1 MLKNKKWIRTSFI
14 SLLALIILV
23 FSIIW
28 FTPKLKLQAF
38 KWVFESGERT
48 TLNQL
53 EKGEIDFS
61 EVNIESNIAYRDT
74 GNQGH
79 LLDIYRPK
87 VEDSSKPL
95 IINVHGGGL
104 FASYKETNLRFNL
117 EFVERGHTVVN
128 ISYRLIPETSF
139 WNQIDDVMTAY
150 RYLND
155 NKERLNLNLD
165 NVYVVGDSAGA
176 LLTLMSTSV
185 NNSPELQEKFGI
197 KSSGLSIKGLGLISI
212 MLDNQRDDLMKVIND
227 FIVAEEEE
235 NHPAINY
242 LLNPAS
248 VISKTQLPPVYL
260 ITSKEDLI
268 ESDTLK
274 LERILSDN
282 KVEYQ
287 IKDYDKGTDKELVH
301 VFSTIHPE
309 WEESQDVID
318 RLSTF
323 FVERSK

>member
-1 MLKNKKWIRTSFI
+1 MI
-14 SLLALIILV
+14 SLLAVVILG
-23 FSIIW
+23 FSLIW

-38 KWVFESGERT
+38 KWFFESGERT
-48 TLNQL
+48 TLSQL

-61 EVNIESNIAYRDT
+61 KVSVESNIAYRNT

-79 LLDIYRPK
+79 LSDIYRPK
-87 VEDSSKPL
+87 EGNSSKPL

-104 FASYKETNLRFNL
+104 FASYKETNLKFNL

-139 WNQIDDVMTAY
+139 WNQIDDVMAAY

-155 NKERLNLNLD
+155 NKEKLNLNLD

-212 MLDNQRDDLMKVIND
+212 MLDNQRSDIMEVINN
-227 FIVAEEEE
+227 FIVTEGEK
-235 NHPAINY
+235 NHPAIDY
-242 LLNPAS
+242 LLDPAS
-248 VISKTQLPPVYL
+248 VVPKTQLPPTYL

-274 LERILSDN
+274 LEKVLVEN
-282 KVEYQ
+282 KVDYQ
-287 IKDYDKGTDKELVH
+287 LKNYDKGKDKELVH
-301 VFSTIHPE
+301 VFSVIHPD
-309 WEESQDVID
+309 WEESQEVID
-318 RLSTF
+318 KLSNF
-323 FVERSK
+323 FVEESNKK